1 MEKEVIEQLVD
12 NIKSKKISS
21 KTDKKITPLNEK
33 IYCKA
38 AVKLNTY
45 TEARNNIENNIDVY
59 ITVDTNNG
67 KVKKTAY
74 SRCSK
79 STNNGEDF
87 CHIHKTVRKNPIKIF
102 DTDIV
107 PQTGNDK
114 TRWLA
119 TLKYDFFEKIR
130 KKKNK
135 VSNSITF
142 ESNDVILSILK
153 SENNE
158 LINELYNYA
167 HKLSKNSKKE
177 VLSNPILHDQ
187 DEKNKS
193 KITVCNNDLLKS
205 EDEYEDEDEEEF
217 EADAEISTLNGTI
230 YYLIKDNVY
239 KQDENSND
247 GECIEIGILIEIDE
261 KYHTVYHNNNYYAIM
276 KKINEPKKGSVYLCI
291 ETNKIFDLNLVHI
304 GIANCI
310 DKNNYDFNYL
320 DEI

>member
-1 MEKEVIEQLVD
+1 MEKEVIEQLVN

-45 TEARNNIENNIDVY
+45 TEARDNIENNIDVY

-119 TLKYDFFEKIR
+119 TLKDDFFEKIR

-153 SENNE
+153 SENSE

-167 HKLSKNSKKE
+167 HKLSKKE
-177 VLSNPILHDQ
+177 VLSNIALDIQVEKHEPI
-187 DEKNKS
+187 
-193 KITVCNNDLLKS
+193 ITSTTNNSLDS
-205 EDEYEDEDEEEF
+205 EEEEEEEF